1 MSSQCKWPAVER
13 RQAGR
18 QAWDMRYACDKVAAS
33 GNQCVWLGFLCAAVL
48 KGSKS
53 SRDQGS
59 LLSKQQIWRS
69 FMFWCGGLECFWLR
83 SRSWCWTV
91 CCGQCWPSLCCCWIL
106 SGPFV
111 GYMTVCCFNCVCVCV
126 CERESAR
133 DGYILQ
139 RVWVNMSKWAT
150 FCVDVRGQVC
160 VCVSVCVCVC
170 WWYIPV
176 CVSWCFS
183 IQPYIDRLQSSLSG

>member
-126 CERESAR
+126 F
-133 DGYILQ
+133 LQ
-139 RVWVNMSKWAT
+139 YVYAHHVCKFTLVNVWL
-150 FCVDVRGQVC
+150 CVC
-160 VCVSVCVCVC
+160 VCVWVYVCH
-170 WWYIPV
+170 
-176 CVSWCFS
+176 VSTVLVW
-183 IQPYIDRLQSSLSG
+183 GEKT